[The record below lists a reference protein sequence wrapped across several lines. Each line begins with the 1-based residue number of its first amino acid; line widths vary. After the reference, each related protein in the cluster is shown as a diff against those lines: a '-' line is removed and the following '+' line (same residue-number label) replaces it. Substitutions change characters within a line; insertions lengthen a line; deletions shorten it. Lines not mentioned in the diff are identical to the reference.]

1 MRVSIAFLV
10 TTLVIVATPGTG
22 ALYTIAAGL
31 ARGARAGVVAAA
43 GCTLGILPHLLAT
56 VTGLAAVMHASAVA
70 FHTIKYAGAAYLLYL
85 AWQTWRD
92 RSDLTV
98 DDTAEPRSDWEVIRT
113 AVAINVLNPKL
124 TIFFVA
130 FLPLESVF
138 VSGTADPLPR
148 MLLLSAVFMLATFV
162 VFAVYGWVA
171 AGFRR
176 RVLERPR
183 VVQLAAPRVRGHV
196 RRTGRPA
203 WPSRAAD
210 RPATGRRTS
219 GHPSTVP
226 AWTCSPGTRSTP
238 PS

>member
-1 MRVSIAFLV
+1 MSVAFLV

-31 ARGARAGVVAAA
+31 ARGARAGVVAAV
-43 GCTLGILPHLLAT
+43 GCTLGIVPHLLAT

-70 FHTIKYAGAAYLLYL
+70 FHTIKYAGVAYLLYL

-92 RSDLTV
+92 RSELTV
-98 DDTAEPRSDWEVIRT
+98 DDETGDPRSDWEVIRT

-130 FLPLESVF
+130 FLPQF

-148 MLLLSAVFMLATFV
+148 MLLLSAAFMLATFV

-171 AGFRR
+171 AGMRR
-176 RVLERPR
+176 HVLERPR
-183 VVQLAAPRVRGHV
+183 VVRWLRRVFAGTYVALA
-196 RRTGRPA
+196 GRLA
-203 WPSRAAD
+203 VE
-210 RPATGRRTS
+210 GR
-219 GHPSTVP
+219 
-226 AWTCSPGTRSTP
+226 
-238 PS
+238 